1 MSILTY
7 LHPTKWLWLC
17 FHGVLLVVASSLF
30 MVFAVSG
37 LPAFTPTHGPLP
49 SFPAIIPLHT
59 GPRLLGALKT
69 HVRDII
75 IGSVL
80 ILAGLGLTFHGE
92 NRKGAPIL
100 EDKYIRSV
108 LNFLVAVT
116 WILFITP
123 KLYLYI
129 DVDLI

>member
-1 MSILTY
+1 MI
-7 LHPTKWLWLC
+7 
-17 FHGVLLVVASSLF
+17 
-30 MVFAVSG
+30 FAGSG
-37 LPAFTPTHGPLP
+37 IPAFTPTHGPLP
-49 SFPAIIPLHT
+49 AVPAIIPLHT
-59 GPRLLGALKT
+59 GPRLLGAIKT